1 MCINPIFRVHLKAD
15 VTSLK
20 SKSKTF
26 VSLIIWE
33 VFILRSVL
41 LEHPVFS
48 LDCYWINE
56 KHEVDKCKLRCRQN
70 VFSPLFFDCGVAL
83 INTWCANIQTWL
95 KVSVWLLKMS
105 SCYGNQEFGSAF
117 HLASQK
123 SVACVRLFKPDKM
136 ERFF

>member
-1 MCINPIFRVHLKAD
+1 MFLSAMCINPIFRVHLKAD

-33 VFILRSVL
+33 VLILRSVL

-95 KVSVWLLKMS
+95 KVSVWHCWRCQAVMVIKSLAVRFIWQAKNLL
-105 SCYGNQEFGSAF
+105 
-117 HLASQK
+117 L
-123 SVACVRLFKPDKM
+123 V
-136 ERFF
+136 